1 MTRRQLLVAV
11 PALLL
16 ALLVALL
23 LTAPARLVPLV
34 LAGQPLQL
42 SGLSGTAWR
51 GAAARAVLQTPAG
64 PLHLGHVEWRLEP
77 LSLFVLAP
85 RVAFRSEWGQQ
96 RLAARVQRS
105 GDGLALRD
113 IELRVDARLAR
124 QLAPVDLRGR
134 LEADLARLD
143 FDRQRVVFAEGRAVW
158 RDAAWQ
164 SPGGLRPLGT
174 YVADVVTAASGDVE
188 AIVDT
193 LVGPVRVGGT
203 AGLSGGR
210 YVIDARFGPAATMD
224 SELRHALSLI
234 AVAEEN
240 GYLLR
245 LDGALAA
252 PQ

>member
-1 MTRRQLLVAV
+1 VTRRQFLLAV

-23 LTAPARLVPLV
+23 LTAPARLVPL
-34 LAGQPLQL
+34 LLDGQPLQL
-42 SGLSGTAWR
+42 SGLSGSAWR
-51 GAAARAVLQTPAG
+51 GTAARAVLLTTAG
-64 PLHLGHVEWRLEP
+64 PLHLGRVEWRLEP
-77 LSLFVLAP
+77 LSLVALAP
-85 RVAFRSEWGQQ
+85 RVAVQSQWGQQ
-96 RLAARVQRS
+96 RLAARVQRR

-113 IELRVDARLAR
+113 IELRIDARLAR
-124 QLAPVDLRGR
+124 ELAPVDLRGR
-134 LEADLARLD
+134 LEADLARLE

-174 YVADVVTAASGDVE
+174 YVADVATAASGDIE
-188 AIVDT
+188 ALVDT
-193 LVGPVRVGGT
+193 LEGPVRAGGT
-203 AGLSGGR
+203 AALSGDR
-210 YVIDARFGPAATMD
+210 YAIDARIGPADTMD